1 MIPEDWSKG
10 IVEKLPKKGDKG
22 KCDNWRGI
30 TLLSIPGKILC
41 RIILKR
47 TDKAIDSKIREEQAR
62 TGREKLRRTGREKL
76 RRLLR
81 TEKNGKGLFE
91 RPYFPPGT
99 KRII

>member
-62 TGREKLRRTGREKL
+62 TGREKLRR
-76 RRLLR
+76 LLR